1 LGFTAERGAK
11 KKGGSERL
19 NEGAVGSFLFPA
31 EALLH
36 LWVEMKSGQ
45 KKALGEGGFAKQG
58 SLGLN
63 MGWLA
68 SFGAF
73 WARIGGFSIF

>member
-1 LGFTAERGAK
+1 MWLGFTAERGVK

-45 KKALGEGGFAKQG
+45 KKSSGRRRFRK
-58 SLGLN
+58 
-63 MGWLA
+63 
-68 SFGAF
+68 
-73 WARIGGFSIF
+73 AREPRP